1 MKYLVHFTIY
11 SQYENI
17 DENIESESVLEFEAT
32 SKDEILHIIEDF
44 EQDMDWDD
52 SEIINYEAKSDLICT
67 TREFIKLTDEKGNEI
82 EL

>member
-1 MKYLVHFTIY
+1 MKYLIHFKIY
-11 SQYENI
+11 SEYENI

-52 SEIINYEAKSDLICT
+52 SESINYEAKSDLICT